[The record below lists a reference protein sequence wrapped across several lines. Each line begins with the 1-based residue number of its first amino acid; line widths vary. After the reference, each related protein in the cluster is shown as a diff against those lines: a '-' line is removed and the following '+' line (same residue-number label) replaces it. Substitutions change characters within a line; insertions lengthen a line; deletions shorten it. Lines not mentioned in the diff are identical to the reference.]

1 MAQYFIGNFHNTIK
15 FLNSSGVSLEGYENI
30 DTFIQVLDLISKAS
44 FAPTIGFF
52 YITTVCSDEFLEFS
66 NNCFTSLILNRFMRS
81 RNHLLLWTL
90 APVSPG
96 AEEVYIVIYKL
107 NNYTIT
113 YAALQAF
120 LKNFPAISDCGIP
133 DNSHTI
139 PGYVL
144 R

>member
-1 MAQYFIGNFHNTIK
+1 
-15 FLNSSGVSLEGYENI
+15 
-30 DTFIQVLDLISKAS
+30 
-44 FAPTIGFF
+44 
-52 YITTVCSDEFLEFS
+52 
-66 NNCFTSLILNRFMRS
+66 MRS

-107 NNYTIT
+107 NNYIIA

-120 LKNFPAISDCGIP
+120 LKNFSAISACGIQ

-144 R
+144 QWKIPFYPPAVPRNQQSGNGLPPQSDGSASR

>member
-66 NNCFTSLILNRFMRS
+66 NNCFKASSSTGLTMYMTSYAFTKSPPPLDFGPRLSGSRRS
-81 RNHLLLWTL
+81 IY
-90 APVSPG
+90 S
-96 AEEVYIVIYKL
+96 YI
-107 NNYTIT
+107 
-113 YAALQAF
+113 QA
-120 LKNFPAISDCGIP
+120 
-133 DNSHTI
+133 
-139 PGYVL
+139 
-144 R
+144 

>member
-66 NNCFTSLILNRFMRS
+66 NNCFTSLILNRFNDVHDFVCVHEITS
-81 RNHLLLWTL
+81 SFGLWPPSL
-90 APVSPG
+90 R
-96 AEEVYIVIYKL
+96 EQKKYI
-107 NNYTIT
+107 
-113 YAALQAF
+113 
-120 LKNFPAISDCGIP
+120 
-133 DNSHTI
+133 
-139 PGYVL
+139 
-144 R
+144 